1 MIPNDPDDKLGSLT
15 GRQREVL
22 RLFCDGLK
30 YADIARELVISEN
43 TVKTHMGNIYVKL
56 GLEYL
61 DDGPRKKALHEV
73 FCRALKE
80 EVIEPT
86 GEIVPPDEPEPE
98 PVPAHVMALVIRDEN
113 ALVPVPSG
121 RVISIRP
128 VPATKPPRQPRRGRW
143 LLFGMILGTALTGC
157 VVYASWQA
165 LLWLDARFGP
175 RAATVVSQLTGVPTD
190 QSTETASADT
200 TEAPTAIVSP
210 TTELVVVN
218 TLPPEQQPTQTNAP
232 ATPTGP
238 TVLFQD
244 NFDTGLSEYWEVLS
258 GSPVVVNGR
267 LTANEPTWLAIG
279 DPSWDDY
286 IIEFDADAAGC
297 WFGSNVDTVAV
308 RFIDINNMIAWRW
321 EDCESYWYIVD
332 SGKDNQVPKSG
343 SGTGYGMIGLRIIV
357 DGDKFSAFQGDKLL
371 SSFFDRRFPKGRV
384 ALKVNK
390 NTLIDNFI
398 IKLIE

>member
-1 MIPNDPDDKLGSLT
+1 MSQKTRSNRTSSGPKNAKPLT
-15 GRQREVL
+15 
-22 RLFCDGLK
+22 LK
-30 YADIARELVISEN
+30 ANRC
-43 TVKTHMGNIYVKL
+43 
-56 GLEYL
+56 
-61 DDGPRKKALHEV
+61 
-73 FCRALKE
+73 FCRLPCCPCDAADLL
-80 EVIEPT
+80 EP
-86 GEIVPPDEPEPE
+86 IV
-98 PVPAHVMALVIRDEN
+98 A
-113 ALVPVPSG
+113 
-121 RVISIRP
+121 
-128 VPATKPPRQPRRGRW
+128 Q
-143 LLFGMILGTALTGC
+143 TA
-157 VVYASWQA
+157 
-165 LLWLDARFGP
+165 GP